1 MSMQV
6 MQLVCQIQE
15 MSAGISEIHGIGDE
29 AIHIMELLQKQ
40 KKLAHASPSG
50 KLPVRHLILL
60 DRSTDFTSLFVTPLT
75 YEGLVDEVSLSI
87 ASHVAAADPLRYSDG
102 VRLDDRSRRSRASL
116 PRSAT
121 RRRCRCGCRTTTICF
136 RSCGTRTSAC
146 FRRSCSAS
154 STRRSVVS
162 SGLSS
167 VEESM
172 QAASEGKTFSK
183 ADAFDQ
189 LQIHQGLSDAVT
201 ATTNGY
207 LFRQQWQM
215 EHEILAGENLLDYIV
230 ERVTLQDSLLRV
242 TRFLCLFSL
251 VNGGLRAKD
260 FDTVRKELVQVAAET
275 RWHVDL
281 RLRDAALPAPPRGRT
296 APRPTRARPQLQ
308 RAAQQAA
315 AGEGRERGERGGDA
329 VGVAGDS
336 PAATSPAATR
346 PSPRSSSS
354 AFSAARESRPVGVPG
369 EGEGRRRATRGLRV
383 RSRGAAT
390 AEGGGKAGGRR
401 LLRRRRHLYGDR
413 GAALPCE
420 EGPGGG
426 ESAS

>member
-1 MSMQV
+1 
-6 MQLVCQIQE
+6 
-15 MSAGISEIHGIGDE
+15 
-29 AIHIMELLQKQ
+29 
-40 KKLAHASPSG
+40 
-50 KLPVRHLILL
+50 
-60 DRSTDFTSLFVTPLT
+60 
-75 YEGLVDEVSLSI
+75 
-87 ASHVAAADPLRYSDG
+87 
-102 VRLDDRSRRSRASL
+102 
-116 PRSAT
+116 
-121 RRRCRCGCRTTTICF
+121 
-136 RSCGTRTSAC
+136 
-146 FRRSCSAS
+146 
-154 STRRSVVS
+154 
-162 SGLSS
+162 
-167 VEESM
+167 M

-354 AFSAARESRPVGVPG
+354 ASSAARESRPVGVPG
-369 EGEGRRRATRGLRV
+369 EGEGRRRATCGLRV
-383 RSRGAAT
+383 RSRGAAA